1 MTRSRCLLWGVVPVL
16 LWTSTLRAQPEI
28 SKECLTSSAP
38 GQQCE
43 TAARGYV
50 THFIK
55 TLSKPDAND
64 DQIRDARSRLA
75 DPYQRGGKAEFEL
88 LYSRVLG
95 GELLPLMSGDRPVG
109 VRLNA
114 MIIATRLTDP
124 VSATKLV
131 QVGVGDANPGVRY
144 WAGIAAREV
153 SSRGLDPKLQA
164 EMGASLEK
172 ALGKESS
179 PYVRSPMVTALLNLT
194 GSEATVLTALDRGV
208 ETLIANPG
216 ASPAADMEGLV
227 KVYQKLGELAAVE
240 SSAAANKTNIETLAK
255 VSYRYLALSAILLE
269 EGKVPATHRSQFSEL
284 ALKSD
289 IALRWAVGKLN
300 DKLTQPASITG
311 DASLDKW
318 ANVRARN
325 IEWFKLLTGDLKF
338 DPAPLEVQVGK

>member
-28 SKECLTSSAP
+28 TKECLTSSAP
-38 GQQCE
+38 GQPCE
-43 TAARGYV
+43 AAARAYAS
-50 THFIK
+50 HFVK
-55 TLSKPDAND
+55 VLAKPESND
-64 DQIRDARSRLA
+64 DQVRDARSRLT

-95 GELLPLMSGDRPVG
+95 GELLPLMSADRPAG

-114 MIIATRLTDP
+114 MIITTRLTDP
-124 VSATKLV
+124 VGATKLV
-131 QVGVGDANPGVRY
+131 QIGVGDTNPGVRY

-153 SSRGLDPKLQA
+153 SARGLDPKLQT

-172 ALGKESS
+172 AIAKESS
-179 PYVRSPMVTALLNLT
+179 PYVRGPMVTALLNLT
-194 GSEATVLTALDRGV
+194 GLEATVLAALDRGV
-208 ETLIANPG
+208 DTLIANPG

-227 KVYQKLGELAAVE
+227 KVYQKLGELAVNNSDSNRAVIE
-240 SSAAANKTNIETLAK
+240 SLAK
-255 VSYRYLALSAILLE
+255 VSYRYLALAAIMLE
-269 EGKVPATHRSQFSEL
+269 DGKVPPTHRNQFSEL
-284 ALKSD
+284 VLKSD

-300 DKLTQPASITG
+300 DKLAQPASITG

-325 IEWFKLLTGDLKF
+325 VEWFKLLTGELKL
-338 DPAPLEVQVGK
+338 DPATLDVQVGK